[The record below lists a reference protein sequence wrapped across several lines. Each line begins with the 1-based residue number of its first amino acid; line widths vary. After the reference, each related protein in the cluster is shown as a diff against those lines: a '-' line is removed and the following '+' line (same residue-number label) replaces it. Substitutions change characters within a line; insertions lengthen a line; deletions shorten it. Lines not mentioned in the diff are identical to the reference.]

1 MKKYRVYDYYGHNVA
16 VFFEE
21 KDASDYCNWKNRF
34 ESSHRTLFYLQGFHG
49 LAFWLSQCILD

>member
-21 KDASDYCNWKNRF
+21 KDASDYCNLKNSYIGWKC
-34 ESSHRTLFYLQGFHG
+34 YAYK
-49 LAFWLSQCILD
+49 LAID

>member
-21 KDASDYCNWKNRF
+21 KDASTIVIGK
-34 ESSHRTLFYLQGFHG
+34 TLIQDGNATRINLQ
-49 LAFWLSQCILD
+49 LIN